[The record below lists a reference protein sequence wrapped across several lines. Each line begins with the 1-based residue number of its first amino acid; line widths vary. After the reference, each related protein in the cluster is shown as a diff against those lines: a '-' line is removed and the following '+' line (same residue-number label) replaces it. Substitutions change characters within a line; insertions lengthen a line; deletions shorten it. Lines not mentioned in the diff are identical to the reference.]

1 MPNSTSTSSTPNLSS
16 TSGSATT
23 SSDENT
29 IKKSIKKNKY
39 GAIYANIRGLNPK
52 SDQTKIPYLADLAKE
67 SNSPFICL
75 TETHL
80 NPEIL
85 DAEIQIDGYNLFRS
99 DRLNRSHGGVCI
111 YVRKDLAVK
120 SELKDSN
127 SFCDSLILHIP
138 QLNLVITNM
147 YRPPNG
153 PEALF
158 IQSLDHAASFL
169 RCLESS

>member
-1 MPNSTSTSSTPNLSS
+1 MSQ
-16 TSGSATT
+16 
-23 SSDENT
+23 
-29 IKKSIKKNKY
+29 
-39 GAIYANIRGLNPK
+39 
-52 SDQTKIPYLADLAKE
+52 SDQSKIPRLADLGKE

-80 NPEIL
+80 NPDIL
-85 DAEIQIDGYNLFRS
+85 DVEIQIDGYNLFRS

-138 QLNLVITNM
+138 QLNLVITTCTGHQTVLKHSSFKIWSM
-147 YRPPNG
+147 
-153 PEALF
+153 
-158 IQSLDHAASFL
+158 QHHSLDA
-169 RCLESS
+169 